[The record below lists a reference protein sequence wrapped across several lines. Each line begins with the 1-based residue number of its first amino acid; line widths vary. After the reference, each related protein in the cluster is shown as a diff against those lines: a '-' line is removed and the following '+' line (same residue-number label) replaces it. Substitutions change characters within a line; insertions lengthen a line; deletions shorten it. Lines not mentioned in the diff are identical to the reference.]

1 MVTDEQLSYWREQL
15 SGIESLAL
23 PTDRMRPPVRTFES
37 DALDIRLGRALGEA
51 LSQLSR
57 ECDTTPS
64 GILLSVLELLLARYS
79 GQSDICLGISHVD
92 PGGAGREGAAVP
104 LRSFLV
110 LRTEVTPELDFGELV
125 SRVEERTRQA
135 HAHGEV
141 PLDRLVDEILGEHE
155 RTRDPLFQ
163 VTFAFEDRVAQRDA
177 DLPATTEDEVKRRA
191 SQFDLAFEFRRQADQ
206 SVDGSVEYSRD
217 LYDASTIERMV
228 GQFRHLLEQV
238 VEAPGTP
245 IGEFSIVTERE
256 REELARWNATEVV
269 YPRDRCLHELFEA
282 RAAAVPDSCALSFI
296 DHELSYAELN
306 RRSNQFGHRLR
317 EMGVGP
323 DVLVGICMD
332 RTEDLVIALMGTL
345 KAGGAYVP
353 LDPEYPRERLNL
365 MIEDAQP
372 LVVISESQYA
382 DLLTCDSSE
391 LFLIDRE
398 GEGLASESERNLS
411 CISAPENLAYV
422 IYTSGS
428 TGKPKGVMVEHRNA
442 VNFLTGM
449 ERSLGISDPGVWI
462 GVTSISF
469 DISVLE
475 IFGSLAWGFELAF
488 YPGPRFETSEGE
500 SLISRL
506 LRERRVTTLQC
517 TPSLVEI
524 LLDDP
529 EARKWLEKLDRAM
542 IGGEALP
549 TALAGEL
556 LEVLRGELYNVYG
569 PTETTIWSTVHLV
582 QPEDPEMGS
591 IPIGHPIAN
600 TTLFVLDANDQPLP
614 AGLVGELV
622 IGGVG
627 VTRGYFNRPEL
638 TQERFP
644 TASFEAARGERL
656 YRTGDLARFRAGGT
670 LECLGRIDFQV
681 KISGHRIELGEIESV
696 LERHDSVQKAVVV
709 AREDAS
715 GSKRLVAY
723 VKSAAGGA
731 DAEQAQREHLRELLP
746 EFMVPPY
753 FVYLAEYPLTPN
765 GKVDRKALPEPE
777 GLSIEGAEAFTAPRN
792 PTEERLAEIWADV
805 LKLEQV
811 GVRQNFIELG
821 GHSLL
826 AARVA
831 SRVWESFGVEL
842 PLRSLFDAPTVETLA
857 GLIDGLSEEGVAS
870 KAEPLVRVPR
880 DQRLPLSSAQLRMWV
895 MYQHDPESSRYSLP
909 SAFRVS
915 GRLDA
920 EALRRAFEEIVRR
933 HESLRT
939 RYQSEGGEP
948 YQQILDDV
956 SWELPLVDL
965 TILPEAQREHEM
977 QRLADE
983 EARRPFDLAAGVVL
997 RTGLIRLTREEHV
1010 LMINIHH
1017 IVSDDWSTSLFRKEL
1032 KLFYAAF
1039 SKGETLSLPDIEI
1052 QYADFAH
1059 WEQGWME
1066 SQTLCQQTEYWRE
1079 KIRGVETLQLPAD
1092 RPRPPMQSYAGGVVD
1107 FELSD
1112 QLREGL
1118 MRLSREQDATLFMT
1132 LLAAFKVLLARW
1144 SGQSD
1149 ICVGT
1154 PIANRGQVEL
1164 ESIVGLFLN
1173 TLALRT
1179 DVSLELTFEELLA
1192 RIKECTLQAYMHRDL
1207 PFERLVE
1214 EAGVKWDPSC
1224 HPLFQVMFAFEN
1236 EEPGIELDALT
1247 LRPVRLRRETAL
1259 LDLTLSVSQ
1268 CADQSLITFME
1279 YSRDL
1284 YDAST
1289 IERMVGQFR
1298 HLLEQVVEAPGTP
1311 IGEFSIV
1318 TEREREELAR
1328 WNATEV
1334 VYPRD
1339 RCLHELF
1346 EARAAAVPDSCAL
1359 SFIDHELSYA
1369 ELNRRS
1375 NQFGHRLREMG
1386 VGPDVLV
1393 GICMDRTED
1402 LVIALMGTLKAGG
1415 AYVPL
1420 DPEYPRERLNLM
1432 IEDAQP
1438 LVVIS
1443 ESQYADLLTCDSSE
1457 LFLIDRE
1464 GEGLASESERNLS
1477 CISAPENLAYVI
1489 YTSGSTGKPKGV
1501 MVEHRNAVNFLT
1513 GMERSLG
1520 ISDPGVWIGVTSI
1533 SFDISVLEIFGSLA
1547 WGFELAFYPGP
1558 RFETSEGESLIS
1570 RLLRER
1576 RVTTLQCTP
1585 SLVEILLDDPEAR
1598 KWLEKLDRAMIGGEA
1613 LPTALAGELLEVL
1626 RGELYNV
1633 YGPTETTIWSTVH
1646 LVQPEDPE
1654 MGSIPIGHPIANTTL
1669 FVLDANDQPLPAGL
1683 VGELVIGG
1691 VGVTRGY
1698 FNRPELTQERFPT
1711 ASFEAA
1717 RGERL
1722 YRTGDLARFRAGGT
1736 LECLGRI
1743 DFQVKISGHRI
1754 ELGEIESVLERH
1766 DSVQKAVVVAREDA
1780 SGSKRLV
1787 AYVKSAAG
1795 GADAEQAQREHLR
1808 ELLPEFMVPPY
1819 FVYLAE
1825 YPLTPNGKVDRKALP
1840 EPEGL
1845 SIEGAEAFTAPR
1857 NPTEE
1862 RLAEI
1867 WADVLKLEQVGVRQ
1881 NFIELGGHSLLGV
1894 RLIMSVNEAFD
1905 SNLSVGSIFKA
1916 STIRDQAELIRSE
1929 LEAHDTGVV
1938 RLARGEGE
1946 AALFCICGIDLY
1958 QELANALAPEYTVYG
1973 VHVPLEDKF
1982 LMAAAND
1989 RSKETPPSVPV
2000 LAEAYLQE
2008 IRRTQPHQPYY
2019 LAGVSFGG
2027 CVAFEIAQQL
2037 RAQGEQV
2044 QGLYLID
2051 AILPSSMRRDL
2062 PRWVAHQFSE
2072 TRRRGSRHLVD
2083 QLGKVSPS
2091 LAAPFRSVVAP
2102 DEETRTGTADSLRG
2116 IELRRNH
2123 SYIAAMRQYEET
2135 IRSYA
2140 ANAIL
2145 FYAMDR
2151 SDSGGYQVAPDCGW
2165 ERVMRGDFRIC
2176 NIDVDHLGALRKP
2189 DVETLADHI
2198 RISMSLS
2205 AGVGA

>member
-206 SVDGSVEYSRD
+206 SVDGSV
-217 LYDASTIERMV
+217 
-228 GQFRHLLEQV
+228 
-238 VEAPGTP
+238 
-245 IGEFSIVTERE
+245 
-256 REELARWNATEVV
+256 
-269 YPRDRCLHELFEA
+269 
-282 RAAAVPDSCALSFI
+282 
-296 DHELSYAELN
+296 
-306 RRSNQFGHRLR
+306 
-317 EMGVGP
+317 
-323 DVLVGICMD
+323 
-332 RTEDLVIALMGTL
+332 
-345 KAGGAYVP
+345 
-353 LDPEYPRERLNL
+353 
-365 MIEDAQP
+365 
-372 LVVISESQYA
+372 
-382 DLLTCDSSE
+382 
-391 LFLIDRE
+391 
-398 GEGLASESERNLS
+398 
-411 CISAPENLAYV
+411 
-422 IYTSGS
+422 
-428 TGKPKGVMVEHRNA
+428 
-442 VNFLTGM
+442 
-449 ERSLGISDPGVWI
+449 
-462 GVTSISF
+462 
-469 DISVLE
+469 
-475 IFGSLAWGFELAF
+475 
-488 YPGPRFETSEGE
+488 
-500 SLISRL
+500 
-506 LRERRVTTLQC
+506 
-517 TPSLVEI
+517 
-524 LLDDP
+524 
-529 EARKWLEKLDRAM
+529 
-542 IGGEALP
+542 
-549 TALAGEL
+549 
-556 LEVLRGELYNVYG
+556 
-569 PTETTIWSTVHLV
+569 
-582 QPEDPEMGS
+582 
-591 IPIGHPIAN
+591 
-600 TTLFVLDANDQPLP
+600 
-614 AGLVGELV
+614 
-622 IGGVG
+622 
-627 VTRGYFNRPEL
+627 
-638 TQERFP
+638 
-644 TASFEAARGERL
+644 
-656 YRTGDLARFRAGGT
+656 
-670 LECLGRIDFQV
+670 
-681 KISGHRIELGEIESV
+681 
-696 LERHDSVQKAVVV
+696 
-709 AREDAS
+709 
-715 GSKRLVAY
+715 
-723 VKSAAGGA
+723 
-731 DAEQAQREHLRELLP
+731 
-746 EFMVPPY
+746 
-753 FVYLAEYPLTPN
+753 
-765 GKVDRKALPEPE
+765 
-777 GLSIEGAEAFTAPRN
+777 
-792 PTEERLAEIWADV
+792 
-805 LKLEQV
+805 
-811 GVRQNFIELG
+811 
-821 GHSLL
+821 
-826 AARVA
+826 
-831 SRVWESFGVEL
+831 
-842 PLRSLFDAPTVETLA
+842 
-857 GLIDGLSEEGVAS
+857 
-870 KAEPLVRVPR
+870 
-880 DQRLPLSSAQLRMWV
+880 
-895 MYQHDPESSRYSLP
+895 
-909 SAFRVS
+909 
-915 GRLDA
+915 
-920 EALRRAFEEIVRR
+920 
-933 HESLRT
+933 
-939 RYQSEGGEP
+939 
-948 YQQILDDV
+948 
-956 SWELPLVDL
+956 
-965 TILPEAQREHEM
+965 
-977 QRLADE
+977 
-983 EARRPFDLAAGVVL
+983 
-997 RTGLIRLTREEHV
+997 
-1010 LMINIHH
+1010 
-1017 IVSDDWSTSLFRKEL
+1017 
-1032 KLFYAAF
+1032 
-1039 SKGETLSLPDIEI
+1039 
-1052 QYADFAH
+1052 
-1059 WEQGWME
+1059 
-1066 SQTLCQQTEYWRE
+1066 
-1079 KIRGVETLQLPAD
+1079 
-1092 RPRPPMQSYAGGVVD
+1092 
-1107 FELSD
+1107 
-1112 QLREGL
+1112 
-1118 MRLSREQDATLFMT
+1118 
-1132 LLAAFKVLLARW
+1132 
-1144 SGQSD
+1144 
-1149 ICVGT
+1149 
-1154 PIANRGQVEL
+1154 
-1164 ESIVGLFLN
+1164 
-1173 TLALRT
+1173 
-1179 DVSLELTFEELLA
+1179 
-1192 RIKECTLQAYMHRDL
+1192 
-1207 PFERLVE
+1207 
-1214 EAGVKWDPSC
+1214 
-1224 HPLFQVMFAFEN
+1224 
-1236 EEPGIELDALT
+1236 
-1247 LRPVRLRRETAL
+1247 
-1259 LDLTLSVSQ
+1259 
-1268 CADQSLITFME
+1268 E